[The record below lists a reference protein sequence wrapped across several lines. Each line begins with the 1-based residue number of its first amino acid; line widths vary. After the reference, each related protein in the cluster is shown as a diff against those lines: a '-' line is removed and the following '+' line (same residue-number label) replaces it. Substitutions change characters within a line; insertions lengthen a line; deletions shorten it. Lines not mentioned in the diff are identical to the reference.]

1 MATLDI
7 GRYVALVN
15 VAQVCIITPKRSGLT
30 MSDVRPRKGGQYSL
44 YCYDCGEW
52 VPNTANA
59 EMSKEGCYSHSHWC
73 KPKPADIARARE
85 EGAQAERAKIR
96 ERIEREIYYM
106 VSQGYSAV
114 EVAAL
119 RRALPLIEGGEK

>member
-1 MATLDI
+1 MS
-7 GRYVALVN
+7 N
-15 VAQVCIITPKRSGLT
+15 VK
-30 MSDVRPRKGGQYSL
+30 PRKGGQYSL

-85 EGAQAERAKIR
+85 EGAQSERAKIR

-106 VSQGYSAV
+106 QSQGVYSANQ
-114 EVAAL
+114 VAVL
-119 RRALPLIEGGEK
+119 RRALPLIEGDGK